1 MWRWRVCSEIS
12 LSEPG
17 LGVWRQQTSLAAL
30 SWALRG
36 AQSVLRDRER
46 SLAQSTLHRG
56 QWASSAPA
64 GWKTNR
70 FVRLLFG
77 NKKKEN
83 KERLRD
89 AYELGPGHMEALCG
103 LRRSFTWEK
112 RRNNDV
118 HLDAGSIAAPFT
130 SFSDFFLPVL
140 KWPMQLEGQV
150 RFAALFIIIIIF
162 V

>member
-70 FVRLLFG
+70 FVRLLL
-77 NKKKEN
+77 ET
-83 KERLRD
+83 
-89 AYELGPGHMEALCG
+89 
-103 LRRSFTWEK
+103 RRRRTRRGSGTRTSLDRGTWKHYVDFAVVSLEK
-112 RRNNDV
+112 R
-118 HLDAGSIAAPFT
+118 GEITMFT
-130 SFSDFFLPVL
+130 SMRAPLLPLLLLFRISFCQYSSDQCSW
-140 KWPMQLEGQV
+140 KG
-150 RFAALFIIIIIF
+150 R
-162 V
+162 